1 MYGNAE
7 TIKRINAKI
16 AGTII
21 LPDHNINGVKK
32 DEKRKDRNKEEDKV
46 QAKGEEAD

>member
-16 AGTII
+16 AGTLI
-21 LPDHNINGVKK
+21 LPDHNVNGLKT
-32 DEKRKDRNKEEDKV
+32 DEKRKKQEKNKEEEKV
-46 QAKGEEAD
+46 KA